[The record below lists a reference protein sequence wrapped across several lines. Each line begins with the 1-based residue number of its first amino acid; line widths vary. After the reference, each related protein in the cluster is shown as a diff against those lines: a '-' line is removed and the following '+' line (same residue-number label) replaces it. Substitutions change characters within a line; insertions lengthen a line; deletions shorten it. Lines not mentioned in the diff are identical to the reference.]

1 MTEPPERAPRK
12 NIFLAASI
20 VAGALKADVRIR
32 NMSEGGAMIEGSALP
47 STGCP
52 LVLKRAEIEIGGV
65 VVWSHAGRCGIRF
78 DGLAYVDEWIAGK
91 KLPEKANFSS
101 GQRRVDAIQSALRS
115 GQSPDTFNA
124 PRDAALRPDT
134 RSHRNQLVRRIGE
147 EIAAVHRLLNAVA
160 DDLSDDPLMLT
171 RHSARLQGI
180 QSASEILDHLAR
192 VLQAADP
199 EAETDAIKIQAL
211 RSRLLGNALF

>member
-1 MTEPPERAPRK
+1 MTEPRERAPRK

-32 NMSEGGAMIEGSALP
+32 NMSEGGAMIEGSVLP

-52 LVLKRAEIEIGGV
+52 LVLKRAEIEIGGM
-65 VVWSHAGRCGIRF
+65 VVWSQAGRCGVRF

-115 GQSPDTFNA
+115 GQSPDTFDA
-124 PRDAALRPDT
+124 PPDAALRSNT
-134 RSHRNQLVRRIGE
+134 RSDQNQLARRIGE

-160 DDLSDDPLMLT
+160 DALSDDPLILA
-171 RHSARLQGI
+171 RHSGRLQGI
-180 QSASEILDHLAR
+180 QNASEILDHLTR
-192 VLQAADP
+192 VLQATDP
-199 EAETDAIKIQAL
+199 EAEANAITIQAL
-211 RSRLLGNALF
+211 RSRLLRKALF